1 MGPTLAQILATG
13 NLKVKV
19 MIPSGETN
27 VEAMETLGNK
37 VLGYKWHATD
47 DVMAVALPIN
57 TSGRVRKIKQRPDVT
72 EKDLAIIHKD
82 KFSKSICLSLVN
94 CLADFIE
101 IAAPYLLNFRLLMK
115 QIFENK
121 SVGWNDEIPE
131 VNKRDSSLLK
141 KQLLRVHS
149 PFHAC
154 STRSTNPVGGPMIVL
169 SQMGHSKPTLQW
181 YTCNGSWLRRML
193 RLWKVLVSM
202 MFLVVMS
209 TK

>member
-1 MGPTLAQILATG
+1 
-13 NLKVKV
+13 
-19 MIPSGETN
+19 
-27 VEAMETLGNK
+27 
-37 VLGYKWHATD
+37 
-47 DVMAVALPIN
+47 MAVALPIN

-72 EKDLAIIHKD
+72 EKDPAIIHKD
-82 KFSKSICLSLVN
+82 KFSKSICLSLSLVN
-94 CLADFIE
+94 GLADFIE

-121 SVGWNDEIPE
+121 SVGCKDEIPE

-154 STRSTNPVGGPMIVL
+154 STRPPNPVGGPKIVL